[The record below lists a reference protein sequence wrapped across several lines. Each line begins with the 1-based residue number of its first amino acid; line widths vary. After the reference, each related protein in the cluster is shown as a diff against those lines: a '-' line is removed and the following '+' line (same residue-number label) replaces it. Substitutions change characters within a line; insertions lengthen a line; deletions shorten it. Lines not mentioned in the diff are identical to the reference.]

1 MHIDWFVFSAQIF
14 NFLLLIYL
22 LKRFLYGRIIKAMD
36 DREAKIAARFA
47 DAEEL
52 KVKANEQAEL
62 YEKRNQLLNEAK
74 DQMLN
79 EATMAAD
86 AKRKELMEKVRVEVD
101 QVKTRWQDMLVR
113 EQDAF
118 FYDLRQR
125 AAKQL
130 YDTARKALRDLADVD
145 LEERII
151 DEFLRRIKNLL
162 HQQRRQAERGL
173 VKQNEPRPAH
183 QRAADRQHLLLAA
196 GERAAALVAAVAQ
209 PRKQREHAF
218 EVGVEAAAVGHSC
231 ADLQVLHHRHARKH
245 AAALG
250 RLRDAELG
258 DLVGRQR
265 GDLAAGETDAALAGA
280 RTAEHRHHQGRF
292 AGAVG
297 ADQRNDLAFIAPR
310 HRRL

>member
-47 DAEEL
+47 EAEEM

-62 YEKRNQLLNEAK
+62 YEKRNQSLNEAK
-74 DQMLN
+74 EQMLN

-86 AKRKELMEKVRVEVD
+86 TKRKELMEKVRAEVD
-101 QVKTRWQDMLVR
+101 QLKTRWQDMLVR

-130 YDTARKALRDLADVD
+130 YETARKALRDLADVE

-151 DEFLRRIKNLL
+151 DEFLRRIKALNEEKSVQLRKAITGGGNKVTIQSAFSINAARQTQIEEALKKQITNGFTIRYLQQPDIVSGIELRVNGNKIAWSLNEYLETLVENLTEKL
-162 HQQRRQAERGL
+162 Q
-173 VKQNEPRPAH
+173 K
-183 QRAADRQHLLLAA
+183 
-196 GERAAALVAAVAQ
+196 
-209 PRKQREHAF
+209 
-218 EVGVEAAAVGHSC
+218 EA
-231 ADLQVLHHRHARKH
+231 H
-245 AAALG
+245 AA
-250 RLRDAELG
+250 
-258 DLVGRQR
+258 
-265 GDLAAGETDAALAGA
+265 
-280 RTAEHRHHQGRF
+280 
-292 AGAVG
+292 
-297 ADQRNDLAFIAPR
+297 
-310 HRRL
+310 